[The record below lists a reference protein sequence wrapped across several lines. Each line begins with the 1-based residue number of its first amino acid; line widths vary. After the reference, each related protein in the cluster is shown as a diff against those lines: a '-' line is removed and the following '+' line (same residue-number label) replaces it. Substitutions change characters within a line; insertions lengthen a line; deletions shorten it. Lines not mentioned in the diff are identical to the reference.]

1 MSNGFTADE
10 NVVFSLTT
18 KQNQA
23 LADLPGGASS
33 LSVGSLFVIR
43 EGSAI
48 NLADTGVTFSEL
60 SADDDGQYLATLDR
74 TALTTK
80 DGNPFVQQA
89 GDGFVFSYRAE
100 IFPGQF
106 VGASDN
112 LFASIRSDLDI
123 EEIQTRLDAQDA
135 RLEEIKN
142 LLPQTIEPVDGQ
154 PFHSGLVVTGPVGYE
169 APETDRY
176 FQCVTPLGYTDYRSI
191 EDLYGHLGLEN
202 ILNDN
207 DQEVEPNGLTHYEN
221 VVNAAI
227 VDAEQTISLR
237 LSPWF
242 TKEQLVGDQWIWS
255 RTRWIAAYYLSQ
267 RRGNEHYFEAK
278 YHEVMREL
286 DAIATGEIAPPSCIP
301 LRANSL
307 PSMSNLEIDDSFFL
321 HKTRVQSTIS
331 VGGTYPGQDINYYYG
346 FFFGA
351 I

>member
-1 MSNGFTADE
+1 MPTTNPFLLFYNYNGAAKSSTLATVDYGYQGTELTGTLIDPNAVPLPSEIGEVFIGFHQGYYQDESNVEE
-10 NVVFSLTT
+10 NV
-18 KQNQA
+18 
-23 LADLPGGASS
+23 
-33 LSVGSLFVIR
+33 I
-43 EGSAI
+43 
-48 NLADTGVTFSEL
+48 
-60 SADDDGQYLATLDR
+60 Y
-74 TALTTK
+74 
-80 DGNPFVQQA
+80 GNPARV
-89 GDGFVFSYRAE
+89 GTLSNVDG
-100 IFPGQF
+100 I
-106 VGASDN
+106 
-112 LFASIRSDLDI
+112 DI
-123 EEIQTRLDAQDA
+123 EERLDN
-135 RLEEIKN
+135 LETKLQEICD
-142 LLPQTIEPVDGQ
+142 LIESQTPTPSPEQ

-255 RTRWIAAYYLSQ
+255 RSRWIAAYYLSQ

-278 YHEVMREL
+278 YQEVMREL